1 MKENENQDMGSNTKT
16 KTLPVGESFKLIGKG
31 VVSNQACLDSGHI
44 PWYLALLVFV
54 ISIVFSAI
62 PVVYKGYTT
71 DNSAI
76 FDTTNNA
83 EIDKGFKTMLTSGYS
98 KQLIIDPAT
107 ETLDMSGLSS
117 YASVST
123 TTASVTE
130 EYNGTNL
137 LELAKGEYLDVTG
150 GVDANF
156 KGQVFSVKAS
166 TSVTTTTG
174 ESQVF
179 YVDTIHLPTSEA
191 ITDTTSTST
200 TSTSSSTTYE
210 NNGYTTYLMSYLLPD
225 MVSTDKNYTTFL
237 NNFIATVVFDMDAG
251 KNINN
256 YPHSFSLITK
266 DRIYVYVYALKS
278 AKTNT
283 TLASFTGSLTD
294 GFKADSN
301 LTSKISLN
309 AYLFPEGASLTD
321 GYKSF
326 RNLMNNAVRA
336 SAIVAL
342 WTNVG
347 YLAAIYAGTV
357 LISALILLIMH
368 KRKTSINRNVNYFN
382 TLFEAIVFALT
393 PAVLALI
400 LGFFSYTYGIMI
412 LIGGVLI
419 RVVWSSSKLMPPV
432 TEEDNK
438 PLYQARS

>member
-1 MKENENQDMGSNTKT
+1 
-16 KTLPVGESFKLIGKG
+16 
-31 VVSNQACLDSGHI
+31 
-44 PWYLALLVFV
+44 
-54 ISIVFSAI
+54 
-62 PVVYKGYTT
+62 
-71 DNSAI
+71 
-76 FDTTNNA
+76 
-83 EIDKGFKTMLTSGYS
+83 
-98 KQLIIDPAT
+98 
-107 ETLDMSGLSS
+107 
-117 YASVST
+117 
-123 TTASVTE
+123 
-130 EYNGTNL
+130 
-137 LELAKGEYLDVTG
+137 
-150 GVDANF
+150 
-156 KGQVFSVKAS
+156 
-166 TSVTTTTG
+166 
-174 ESQVF
+174 
-179 YVDTIHLPTSEA
+179 
-191 ITDTTSTST
+191 
-200 TSTSSSTTYE
+200 
-210 NNGYTTYLMSYLLPD
+210 
-225 MVSTDKNYTTFL
+225 
-237 NNFIATVVFDMDAG
+237 
-251 KNINN
+251 
-256 YPHSFSLITK
+256 LITK

-309 AYLFPEGASLTD
+309 AYLFPEGTSLTD

-368 KRKTSINRNVNYFN
+368 KRKTSINRNVNYLN